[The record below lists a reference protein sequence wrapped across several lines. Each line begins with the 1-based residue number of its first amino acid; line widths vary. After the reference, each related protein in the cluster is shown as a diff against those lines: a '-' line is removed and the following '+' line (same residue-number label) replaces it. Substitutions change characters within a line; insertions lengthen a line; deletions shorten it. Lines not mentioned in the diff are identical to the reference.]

1 MIIVEVKY
9 EHTEDYDVRCV
20 SLTEFNNEQLV
31 QLLKEEHIYG
41 NDQVVQF
48 DKHLGWS
55 EDAVYFW
62 SKGGMSDGV
71 FVRQRRVKLYQAT
84 AIGNDVFEAYESKN
98 NF

>member
-9 EHTEDYDVRCV
+9 EHSEDYTVRGV
-20 SLTEFNNEQLV
+20 SIVEFTNEQLV
-31 QLLKEEHIYG
+31 SLLKEEHVYS
-41 NDQVVQF
+41 NDSVVQW
-48 DKHLGWS
+48 DTHLGWS

-84 AIGNDVFEAYESKN
+84 DIGNGVFHAYEGKN
-98 NF
+98 TF